1 MRPYPEKRSPRALGS
16 DRHSTAL
23 DLVLRHDEKDL
34 KDLARIERE
43 QEDRVSLRNKTKKRP
58 RVPSMRQIYVV
69 SRKWDGV
76 IVVVAR
82 ANVGC

>member
-1 MRPYPEKRSPRALGS
+1 
-16 DRHSTAL
+16 
-23 DLVLRHDEKDL
+23 
-34 KDLARIERE
+34 
-43 QEDRVSLRNKTKKRP
+43 
-58 RVPSMRQIYVV
+58 MRQIYVV